1 MNRLI
6 ILLIVIS
13 LCLCG
18 CTHKMPLQQPLDNI
32 TRIELINEK
41 NEGVQCTLTREDI
54 PQFMHDLMMLK
65 CRKNL
70 EPQGEIG
77 YLQIHIFYENG
88 DMDIIG
94 RQGNAR
100 TENGEYIMD
109 GWYKFSEED
118 LLKLFSYYIV
128 QTP

>member
-6 ILLIVIS
+6 IWLTVIS

-18 CTHKMPLQQPLDNI
+18 CTHEVPLQQPLDNI
-32 TRIELINEK
+32 TRIELVNEK
-41 NEGVQCTLTREDI
+41 KEGILCTLTGEDV
-54 PQFMHDLMMLK
+54 PRFMNDLMLLE

-88 DMDIIG
+88 DIDILG
-94 RQGNAR
+94 RHGNAQLVS
-100 TENGEYIMD
+100 GDYIMD

-118 LLKLFSYYIV
+118 LLELFSYYIG
-128 QTP
+128 QIP